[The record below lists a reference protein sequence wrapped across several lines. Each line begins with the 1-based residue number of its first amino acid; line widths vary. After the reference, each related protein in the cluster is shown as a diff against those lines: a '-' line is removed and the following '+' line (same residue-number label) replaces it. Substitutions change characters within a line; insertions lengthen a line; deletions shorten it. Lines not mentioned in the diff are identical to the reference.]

1 MTKTVLILGHS
12 FVRRFEQFVLNS
24 LDARVNENLNLNYD
38 EVQISYSGHGG
49 ASLER
54 IRALGTS
61 YVREQRP
68 DVVIIQAV
76 SNDLCKPEKTVDLI
90 FRRLIEFVVDL
101 RYGES
106 VRSVVILQ
114 TLHRIA
120 PLKPT
125 RYQVDLPW
133 FNSRVDEL
141 NRRNSEYIKEV
152 EGVTF
157 FRLSG
162 FLNPSNRS
170 NVYLDDGVHLN
181 KQGHRK

>member
-54 IRALGTS
+54 IRAPGTS

-76 SNDLCKPEKTVDLI
+76 SND
-90 FRRLIEFVVDL
+90 
-101 RYGES
+101 
-106 VRSVVILQ
+106 
-114 TLHRIA
+114 
-120 PLKPT
+120 
-125 RYQVDLPW
+125 
-133 FNSRVDEL
+133 
-141 NRRNSEYIKEV
+141 
-152 EGVTF
+152 
-157 FRLSG
+157 
-162 FLNPSNRS
+162 
-170 NVYLDDGVHLN
+170 
-181 KQGHRK
+181 